1 MKKSFTKSWLVALV
15 AAVLVGINVLAFAG
29 SKMKDIELDPGKGD
43 NIGNL
48 MKVFPTIATEQVAV
62 HFFFATDD
70 QVTMSVYDLQGRV
83 VDPGAEG
90 FVPKARLHESIVDV
104 STMNN
109 GVYFVKLAQANGT
122 TMTTKFMVQH

>member
-1 MKKSFTKSWLVALV
+1 MKKSFTKSLLVALF
-15 AAVLVGINVLAFAG
+15 AAVLVGVNVLAFAG

-48 MKVFPTIATEQVAV
+48 MRVFPTIATEQVAV

>member
-1 MKKSFTKSWLVALV
+1 MKKSFTKSLMVALF
-15 AAVLVGINVLAFAG
+15 AAVLVGVNVLAFAG
-29 SKMKDIELDPGKGD
+29 TKMKDIELDPGKGD
-43 NIGNL
+43 NIGNQ
-48 MKVFPTIATEQVAV
+48 MKVFPTIATAQVAV
-62 HFFFATDD
+62 HFFFETDD